1 MKKIFTSLLVALAL
15 CTAIIAAVRTE
26 LRMHV
31 FSNGDNGMN
40 MVKALAEGGQCEIH
54 QRHDRE

>member
-1 MKKIFTSLLVALAL
+1 MKKIFTSLLMALAL

-26 LRMHV
+26 MRMHV

-40 MVKALAEGGQCEIH
+40 MVKALAEVTV
-54 QRHDRE
+54 